1 MRLLA
6 LLACALLAPCAS
18 AVPAK
23 THLDYRREFTAA
35 YNRQDY
41 PAALAACEAALRL
54 RPDSPRYCYNL
65 AVLHAQLH
73 HPAEAL
79 AALRR
84 LADLGIFL
92 PIEKEEAFA
101 SLRDTPEFS
110 AIVRSL
116 AAHRAPVGRVAPI
129 FDLPGMAGI
138 IEGVAFRPATGD
150 WFFGD
155 VHERCVWRRAPTGH
169 FSRFSPPG
177 DVFFGVFQLALDE
190 PRGLL
195 WAATT
200 MLPESAGYTPAD
212 QGRAALVA
220 LDLATGKLLRTYPL
234 PADQRDH
241 VLGDLTLAPDG
252 TLFATDS
259 TAPILWRLAPGDAAP
274 QPFLESPAF
283 SSLQGLALLPGG
295 KKLLVSD
302 YANGLFVIDLAA
314 RTASPLA
321 PLPHTT
327 FLGLDGLLL
336 GKNHTVLAVQNGVA
350 PQRVVRLTLSPDATR
365 VIAFTVLTAA
375 LPDLDDLTLLAATP
389 AGPAVVAQSGWAA
402 FADPKNPAPP
412 HTVRLLRLSP

>member
-1 MRLLA
+1 MRSRLLLLA
-6 LLACALLAPCAS
+6 LLTAFAAA
-18 AVPAK
+18 APAK
-23 THLDYRREFTAA
+23 THLDYRRESAA
-35 YNRQDY
+35 AFARQDY
-41 PAALAACEAALRL
+41 PAALAACTAALQL

-65 AVLHAQLH
+65 AVIQAQLH

-84 LADLGIFL
+84 LADLGISL

-101 SLRDTPEFS
+101 TLRDTPEFA
-110 AIVRSL
+110 AIVRTL
-116 AAHRAPVGRVAPI
+116 AAHRAPVGRVASV

-138 IEGVAFRPATGD
+138 IEGVAFRPSTGD

-155 VHERCVWRRAPTGH
+155 VHARCVWRRAPSGH
-169 FSRFSPPG
+169 FSRFGPPG
-177 DVFFGVFQLALDE
+177 DAFFGVFQLALDE

-195 WAATT
+195 WAATS

-212 QGRAALVA
+212 QGRAAVVA
-220 LDLATGKLLRTYPL
+220 LDLATGKLLRTCPL

-252 TLFATDS
+252 TLYATDS

-274 QPFLESPAF
+274 QPFLESPDF
-283 SSLQGLALLPGG
+283 ISLQGLALLPGG

-314 RTASPLA
+314 RQAQPLA
-321 PLPHTT
+321 PPPHATL
-327 FLGLDGLLL
+327 LGLDGLLL
-336 GKNHTVLAVQNGVA
+336 VKDRTLLAVQNGVS
-350 PQRVVRLTLSPDATR
+350 PQRIVRLTLSPDATR
-365 VIAFTVLTAA
+365 LIGFTVLAAA

-389 AGPAVVAQSGWAA
+389 GGPAVVAQSGWAA
-402 FADPKNPAPP
+402 FADPANPAPP
-412 HTVRLLRLSP
+412 HTVRLFRLSP